1 MESEEDVNPYSGRAQ
16 YGSWKADP
24 ECSVVG
30 ESVTQPLYPGDGVR
44 GAGWRKRKKDDQT
57 SLLTHAGSPDSV
69 Y

>member
-1 MESEEDVNPYSGRAQ
+1 MNPYSGRVPHV
-16 YGSWKADP
+16 SLKADP

-30 ESVTQPLYPGDGVR
+30 GSVTQPLYPGDGVK
-44 GAGWRKRKKDDQT
+44 GAGWRKRGKKKDQT